1 MENVVSE
8 RTALG
13 RAAEKQFYENGG
25 KTLEQREE
33 LLIDALRENPG
44 DKVLWNLL
52 GRMMMNRKD
61 WYGGLVCMRNAL
73 RLDREYAFAL
83 TNLAIIYHSL
93 GFDELAFG
101 AAIVV
106 MGVTEDT
113 WCRKEVESLLRG
125 GK

>member
-1 MENVVSE
+1 MENVASE

-13 RAAEKQFYENGG
+13 RAAEQKFYENGG
-25 KTLEQREE
+25 QTLEQREK

-52 GRMMMNRKD
+52 GRMMMNRRD
-61 WYGGLVCMRNAL
+61 WHGGLICMRNAL
-73 RLDREYAFAL
+73 RLDRDYAFAL
-83 TNLAIIYHSL
+83 TNLAIIYHGL

-101 AAIVV
+101 AAIVA

-113 WCRKEVESLLRG
+113 WCRKESEKILRE